1 MLSFKC
7 SFYHYMG
14 NQFFPTR
21 LFATLFSDQENLI
34 FSPVQLV
41 VERIF
46 HCYAVFANG
55 KCLSHEHGEM
65 AKRITMKGK
74 VVLSAV
80 LFLRI
85 LQSGKE

>member
-7 SFYHYMG
+7 SFCHYKG

-21 LFATLFSDQENLI
+21 LFATLFSDKENLI
-34 FSPVQLV
+34 FSPVQVV